1 MTIRTPAMIAA
12 LFALGLSLPVASAQ
26 DRLSRTE
33 LTAITNEL
41 GLSVEELKTKN
52 AQLQV
57 QNADIALQMRELA
70 ADNAQLNG
78 RIETLQFQLGQSRDD
93 IARMQ
98 SDDQEI
104 GRVLEEYDGVI
115 EALKKQVSDL
125 EARLSQREQVYRISD
140 AQLNANGLS
149 SNGGEQTVESVVVTG
164 SRIQQDTAATTS
176 TVTAARAAA
185 VEALP
190 SEADPLFQDGKAR
203 LLRFDYEGAERSF
216 RVFLERYG
224 DNAQA
229 GEAQYWLGEVLF
241 QQKSYSESGA
251 AYSEMIRKY
260 PTNAKAPDAL
270 VKLGRSLRLVGDQ
283 ARACAILAT
292 LPTRYP
298 NASPVTRQ
306 LADTERTRS
315 ACQT

>member
-1 MTIRTPAMIAA
+1 MTLRTPAIIVA

-93 IARMQ
+93 VTRMQ

-115 EALKKQVSDL
+115 EALKQQVSDL

-140 AQLNANGLS
+140 AQLNANRS
-149 SNGGEQTVESVVVTG
+149 GGNDGVQGVENVVVTG
-164 SRIQQDTAATTS
+164 SRVQRTDVSEATP
-176 TVTAARAAA
+176 VTAARA
-185 VEALP
+185 EALP
-190 SEADPLFQDGKAR
+190 SEAGPLFQDGKAR
-203 LLRFDYEGAERSF
+203 LLRFDYGGAERSF
-216 RVFLERYG
+216 RAFLDRYG

-260 PTNAKAPDAL
+260 PTDAKAPDAL

-292 LPTRYP
+292 LPARYP
-298 NASPVTRQ
+298 DASPVTRQ